1 MKGLQLQDPGEMLAA
16 LNQLEQFDA
25 EAIYVGQRLKWNHT
39 IAWPV
44 LATTPLTIS
53 VNGHGCAVLFRYGV
67 LVMFNIHGKQREQLL
82 HQLQD
87 MISEPMPTMEN
98 ETVSIR
104 VDKTKKEGADFES
117 LIIHEVDIS
126 RIQVIA
132 DALAKSTVMAYYE
145 QNVASQFE
153 HIETLAERLHL
164 GWRAGFQSRELLK
177 HIGEALVME
186 SKMIG
191 RAEVVEKPEIAW
203 DEPKLDRFYVRLEDE
218 YELHERYEAL
228 ERKFGLIT
236 RTAETQLS
244 MLHARRSLRVE
255 WYIVILI
262 VIDILISLYKSV

>member
-1 MKGLQLQDPGEMLAA
+1 MKGIKLASPEEMLDF
-16 LNQLEQFDA
+16 LNQAESFDA
-25 EAIYVGQRLKWNHT
+25 EAIYVGQRLKWNSKVR
-39 IAWPV
+39 WPV
-44 LATTPLTIS
+44 LSTMPFTIS
-53 VNGHGCAVLFRYGV
+53 VNGNGCAVLFRYGV
-67 LVMFNIHGKQREQLL
+67 VVMFNLHDEQRAQLL
-82 HQLQD
+82 HDLGD
-87 MISEPMPTMEN
+87 MISEPMPLMEN

-104 VDKTKKEGADFES
+104 VDANQKEGVDFES
-117 LIIHEVDIS
+117 LLVHQVDIP
-126 RIQVIA
+126 RLQVIA

-153 HIETLAERLHL
+153 HIETLAARLHL

-186 SKMIG
+186 SKMVG
-191 RAEVVEKPEIAW
+191 RAEVVEKPEFVW
-203 DEPKLDRFYVRLEDE
+203 DEPDLDRFYVRLEDE

-262 VIDILISLYKSV
+262 VIDILINWFIPH